1 MAPYDSIFS
10 KQRVED
16 TLSYG
21 YLEMLGALSKTQRGV
36 EWVCFMEAYG
46 EKLLTTKPGSWSIS
60 SFSPRSTTSVTS
72 SSEKISSSV
81 LLRISTT
88 QCELPDASD
97 EFLTRAPIGMG
108 TLESS
113 SRKR

>member
-21 YLEMLGALSKTQRGV
+21 YLEMLGALSKTQRGI
-36 EWVCFMEAYG
+36 EWVCFIELGG
-46 EKLLTTKPGSWSIS
+46 EKLLTTKQGSWSIS
-60 SFSPRSTTSVTS
+60 SFTRRSTTSVTS
-72 SSEKISSSV
+72 SSERISSNV

-88 QCELPDASD
+88 QCELPDASGSL
-97 EFLTRAPIGMG
+97 LTRAP
-108 TLESS
+108 
-113 SRKR
+113 

>member
-21 YLEMLGALSKTQRGV
+21 YLEMLGSLSKTQRGI
-36 EWVCFMEAYG
+36 EWVFFMEVDG
-46 EKLLTTKPGSWSIS
+46 ETLLTIKPGSWSIS
-60 SFSPRSTTSVTS
+60 SSSPRSITLVTS
-72 SSEKISSSV
+72 SSERISLSA

-88 QCELPDASD
+88 RCEPPDAN
-97 EFLTRAPIGMG
+97 
-108 TLESS
+108 
-113 SRKR
+113 